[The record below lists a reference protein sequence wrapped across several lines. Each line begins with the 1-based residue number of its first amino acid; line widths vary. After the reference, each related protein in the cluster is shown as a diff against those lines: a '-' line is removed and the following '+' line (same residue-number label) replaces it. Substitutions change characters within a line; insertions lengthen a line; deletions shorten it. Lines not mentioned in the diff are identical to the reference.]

1 MFYFIKILTKNEMD
15 DPEHKVLDEIFG
27 ITNQL
32 PADGNILKL
41 TNFYFLDIQLIDT
54 TYEKLLALFVGSYFV
69 NTLEVM
75 PKVKD
80 ADFLNTR
87 DNLGEYYHEIRN

>member
-1 MFYFIKILTKNEMD
+1 MVKHY
-15 DPEHKVLDEIFG
+15 
-27 ITNQL
+27 
-32 PADGNILKL
+32 KL
-41 TNFYFLDIQLIDT
+41 TNSIIPDNQLTDT

-75 PKVKD
+75 PKVQD

-87 DNLGEYYHEIRN
+87 DNLGEYYHESSQ

>member
-1 MFYFIKILTKNEMD
+1 MPDQLT
-15 DPEHKVLDEIFG
+15 
-27 ITNQL
+27 
-32 PADGNILKL
+32 
-41 TNFYFLDIQLIDT
+41 DT

-69 NTLEVM
+69 NTLDQVM

-87 DNLGEYYHEIRN
+87 DNLGEYCHESHN

>member
-27 ITNQL
+27 ITNKL

-41 TNFYFLDIQLIDT
+41 TNFYFLI
-54 TYEKLLALFVGSYFV
+54 F
-69 NTLEVM
+69 
-75 PKVKD
+75 
-80 ADFLNTR
+80 
-87 DNLGEYYHEIRN
+87 NL